1 MPVKRNPRKR
11 TRPMPDSQLEAVAR
25 LFAVLAEP
33 TRLRILQFLRQS
45 GPASVNRI
53 MAAVGL
59 KQANTSRQLG
69 ILHNAGVLDRG
80 KDKNLVRYRIRMPLV
95 FDLCDLVC
103 HRLKQEVLAT
113 AKALD

>member
-1 MPVKRNPRKR
+1 MSVKRNPRKR
-11 TRPMPDSQLEAVAR
+11 TRPMPDSQVEAVAR

-33 TRLRILQFLRQS
+33 TRLRILRFLQA
-45 GPASVNRI
+45 GPASVNQI
-53 MAAVGL
+53 KSAVGL

>member
-1 MPVKRNPRKR
+1 MTVKRNPRKR

-33 TRLRILQFLRQS
+33 TRLCILRFLQD
-45 GPASVNRI
+45 GPASVNQI

-69 ILHNAGVLDRG
+69 ILRNAGVLERN
-80 KDKNLVRYRIRMPLV
+80 KDKNLVRYSIRMPLI

-103 HRLKQEVLAT
+103 HRLRQDALT
-113 AKALD
+113 NAKAFV

>member
-1 MPVKRNPRKR
+1 MSVKRNPSKR
-11 TRPMPDSQLEAVAR
+11 TRPMPDSQVQAVAR
-25 LFAVLAEP
+25 LFATLAEP
-33 TRLRILQFLRQS
+33 TRLRILRFLEA
-45 GPASVNRI
+45 GPASVNQI

-69 ILHNAGVLDRG
+69 ILYTAGVLDRG
-80 KDKNLVRYRIRMPLV
+80 KDKNLVRYRIRMPVV
-95 FDLCDLVC
+95 FDLCHLVC